1 MAAKK
6 RKRRKNGDGLCHRG
20 HGARTQRKPET
31 DGGGR
36 RTEDGGQTTEDRVQ
50 RTDFTGGNRENG
62 GCFFIRAI
70 RVIRGEKVWNV
81 GREDAQKARK
91 SESDFVTETTE
102 R

>member
-1 MAAKK
+1 VSQRPRSSDTEEA
-6 RKRRKNGDGLCHRG
+6 GD
-20 HGARTQRKPET
+20 
-31 DGGGR
+31 GGR
-36 RTEDGGQTTEDRVQ
+36 RAEGRRQTIEDRVQ